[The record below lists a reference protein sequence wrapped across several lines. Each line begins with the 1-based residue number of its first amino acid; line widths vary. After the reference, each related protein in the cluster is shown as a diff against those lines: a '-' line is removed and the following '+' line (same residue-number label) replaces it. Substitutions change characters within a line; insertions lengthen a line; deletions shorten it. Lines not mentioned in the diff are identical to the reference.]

1 MIEVLLIEDERLLAR
16 IVKESLEGRGFR
28 ITLAADGEEGLR
40 LYRQQ
45 RPQVVVLDVM
55 MPRLDGFSVARQI
68 RQSDEETPILFL
80 TARTQAADVVK
91 GFELG
96 GDDYLRKPFS
106 MEELIVRIH
115 ALLKRRP
122 APALPADGFRI
133 GRYAFDPVRQTLSL
147 EGEQQTLSHRESE
160 MLRLL
165 CLHQNQVLER
175 KNALLGLWGDDSFF
189 NARSMDVFITKLRQR
204 LSSDPEVQ
212 IVNVRGVGYK
222 LIVP

>member
-40 LYRQQ
+40 LYRER

-55 MPRLDGFSVARQI
+55 MPRLDGFSVAQQI
-68 RQSDEETPILFL
+68 RQSDVDTPILFL

-122 APALPADGFRI
+122 ALVPPENNFRI
-133 GRYAFDPVRQTLSL
+133 GRYAFDPVRQALSL
-147 EGEQQTLSHRESE
+147 DGQQQALSHRESE

-175 KNALLGLWGDDSFF
+175 KSALLDLWGDDSFF

-204 LSSDPEVQ
+204 LSGDPAVQ